1 MRLAPVLLAFACSA
15 LPAFAQSEED
25 VMNRIETIHGNAE
38 GFFDV
43 FGALQDAA
51 MLGDPTEIA
60 HYGLYPLVVNA
71 NGETYDVLEEQDLSD
86 NFDALVSPE
95 TLDAL
100 RTQDVADLIVTDEGV
115 GIGDGAIWITN
126 ICLDDAC
133 DQTQWG
139 IFSINN

>member
-43 FGALQDAA
+43 FGAMQDAV
-51 MLGDPTEIA
+51 MFGDPTSIA
-60 HYGLYPLVVNA
+60 QYGLYPLTVNA
-71 NGETYDVLEEQDLSD
+71 NGETYDVLEEQDLSE

-100 RTQDVADLIVTDEGV
+100 RTQDIADLIVTDEGV

-133 DQTQWG
+133 DETQWG
-139 IFSINN
+139 IFSINT

>member
-43 FGALQDAA
+43 FGAMQDAV